1 MCATRTFVMN
11 SPHWALWSPQ
21 GDRPVRFAAA
31 RRRARG
37 SACKTRRGKFPPTPP
52 IARAKPAA
60 AAIPAQN
67 VISRSIGI
75 HPVKPS
81 LKAAGVSG
89 APPTAA
95 HPSDA
100 HAAQVCFVLGSPR
113 HLAMQRARD
122 SAEVVSRFMRH
133 LSRRATLCLSALHSL
148 RQAVEAVGH
157 YAQGL
162 SGLADLPCG
171 RRGIRISRPVARHA
185 LRQFAAPSALGAPH
199 AGDRRALS
207 TASGSFSLALLDS
220 LC

>member
-1 MCATRTFVMN
+1 VCATRTFVLN
-11 SPHWALWSPQ
+11 SPLWGLWSPQ

-148 RQAVEAVGH
+148 RQAVETVGH

-162 SGLADLPCG
+162 SGLADLPTARSASASPG
-171 RRGIRISRPVARHA
+171 LSQGARYGSSRHRRLSVRHPPVRPSQKWVDFNSRFIMIYHR
-185 LRQFAAPSALGAPH
+185 L
-199 AGDRRALS
+199 
-207 TASGSFSLALLDS
+207 
-220 LC
+220 